1 MTRAHPDID
10 LGAPSDRSA
19 VIVRAFPPRAIER
32 WRRRCV
38 AQAAIGLP
46 AHATML
52 YPFVAPERLGP
63 AVRAR
68 LAEVARRWSPIP
80 HVLDGPRLWPD
91 VVYLSLD
98 PAAPFVALQRD
109 LGRAFPDFPI
119 YGPEFDLDF
128 VPHVTVVEERDGCM
142 PLDDPA
148 WRSLPR
154 AAVAVSIE
162 VIARETAGRWRT
174 VWRIPLGGR
183 TAPARR

>member
-1 MTRAHPDID
+1 MILRAR
-10 LGAPSDRSA
+10 LTAGL
-19 VIVRAFPPRAIER
+19 ER

-38 AQAAIGLP
+38 DQAAVGLP

-52 YPFVAPERLGP
+52 YPFVALERLGP

-68 LAEVARRWSPIP
+68 LARVARRRSPIA

-98 PAAPFVALQRD
+98 PSEPFVELQRD

-119 YGPEFDLDF
+119 YGPEFDLEF
-128 VPHVTVVEERDGCM
+128 VPHVTIAEEGAECV
-142 PLDDPA
+142 PLGDPA
-148 WRSLPR
+148 WRSLPL
-154 AAVAVSIE
+154 AAVASAIE
-162 VIARETAGRWRT
+162 VIARPADGRWRT

-183 TAPARR
+183 AAPADR